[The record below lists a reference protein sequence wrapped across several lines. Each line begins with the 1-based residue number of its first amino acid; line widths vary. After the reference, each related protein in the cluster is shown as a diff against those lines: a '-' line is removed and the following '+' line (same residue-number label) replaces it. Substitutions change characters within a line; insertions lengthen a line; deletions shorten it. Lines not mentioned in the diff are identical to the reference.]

1 MDITMFDVKLNALT
15 TTSMRHNNKD
25 FVSLDHLK
33 QTFCTTQAWNELWSN
48 MEGLLRTSAFKE
60 LHPEKDKQLA
70 ESEYYVAKLDISILA
85 LLSCQGEQ
93 SEKAKYLC
101 NLVNSGNDDSVAWD
115 E

>member
-15 TTSMRHNNKD
+15 TTSMPGNNNMD

-48 MEGLLRTSAFKE
+48 MEGLLRTSAFKQ
-60 LHPEKDKQLA
+60 LHSEKD
-70 ESEYYVAKLDISILA
+70 
-85 LLSCQGEQ
+85 EQ
-93 SEKAKYLC
+93 F
-101 NLVNSGNDDSVAWD
+101 D